1 MEALILLALPLL
13 PLAAAAALLF
23 VPKERENLFRRVNVG
38 VTGLTLAGSV
48 LLFCRFPAGSPD
60 YAFVFRRNWI
70 PALGIS
76 YQTGVDGIGMTLV
89 LLLALVSTSGAFV
102 SLWIRERV
110 KEYTIFYFILV
121 ASIYGVF
128 TSLDLF
134 FLYLFYE
141 MSVIPMYPL
150 IGIWGS
156 GSTGSPSLEP
166 SRAKSRD
173 PGKEYASMKLTVYI
187 TAGAV
192 LALAGILSL
201 YGASGLETFD
211 LIAIRRILAER
222 PIAAGLQHW
231 VAPFLLFGFGVIAS
245 LWPLHSWSPIG
256 YAAAPSAVSMLHAG
270 VLKKMGPYLMIRLAF
285 TFLPEGARAWFP
297 WIALLASINILY
309 AAFAA
314 IDQKDLKFL
323 IGFSSVSHMGYV
335 LLGIASANVT
345 ALTGAVFLMFSHGV
359 MAASAFALVGYLYEK
374 THTRQV
380 PELGGLAKKLPFIST
395 CFVMTALA
403 SAGVPGFSN
412 FVSELLIFLGAWD
425 VYRWPAVAA
434 VVGILFTAVYLLRA
448 VRKVFFG
455 PLERDWHEVKDPAGF
470 SGRLPY
476 ILLLGSL
483 LLFGFWPQGL
493 LRLIEPSVSLLLGGS

>member
-1 MEALILLALPLL
+1 MESVVLTLLPLL
-13 PLAAAAALLF
+13 PLAGALGLAFFPEERKDIFQQVTLGVMSVCFAGTIFLF
-23 VPKERENLFRRVNVG
+23 L
-38 VTGLTLAGSV
+38 
-48 LLFCRFPAGSPD
+48 RFPIGDPG
-60 YAFVFRRNWI
+60 YHFVFRKDWL

-76 YQTGVDGIGMTLV
+76 YQVGLDGIGMTLV

-110 KEYTIFYFILV
+110 KEYMMFYLILV

-156 GSTGSPSLEP
+156 QN
-166 SRAKSRD
+166 
-173 PGKEYASMKLTVYI
+173 KEYASMKLTVYI
-187 TAGAV
+187 TTGAV
-192 LALAGILSL
+192 LALAGILNL

-211 LIAIRRILAER
+211 LIRLREDLVHR
-222 PIAAGLQHW
+222 PIDFEVQRW
-231 VAPFLLFGFGVIAS
+231 IAPFLLFGFGVIAS

-270 VLKKMGPYLMIRLAF
+270 VLKKMGPYLMIRLVS
-285 TFLPEGARAWFP
+285 TFLPEGAQVWFP
-297 WIALLASINILY
+297 WIALLASVNILY

-335 LLGIASANVT
+335 LLGIASGSQT
-345 ALTGAVFLMFSHGV
+345 ALVGTVLLMFSHGV
-359 MAASAFALVGYLYEK
+359 MAASAFALVGFIYEK
-374 THTRQV
+374 THTRWI
-380 PELGGLAKKLPFIST
+380 PDLGGLAKKLPFISL
-395 CFVMTALA
+395 CFTMTALA

-412 FVSELLIFLGAWD
+412 FVSELLIFIGTWKT
-425 VYRWPAVAA
+425 YRWPAVLA
-434 VVGILFTAVYLLRA
+434 VLGILFTAVYLLRA

-455 PLERDWHEVKDPAGF
+455 PLTGGWQGVEDPKGLVERFPFA
-470 SGRLPY
+470 
-476 ILLLGSL
+476 LLLGSL
-483 LLFGFWPQGL
+483 LVFGFWPGGL
-493 LRLIEPSVSLLLGGS
+493 LRIIQPSVSLLLRGF